1 MDYLSNYA
9 GLNSVM
15 HLNNSIFLSYNK
27 PVSTHDLC
35 FYEMCIRDSPTA
47 DCQTSTQP
55 EKQFKVTTP
64 SLPFPAN
71 PQSKSPAL

>member
-1 MDYLSNYA
+1 MWIIQTPLRNLNEKLNSSCGLSLSHYA

-35 FYEMCIRDSPTA
+35 FYA
-47 DCQTSTQP
+47 Y
-55 EKQFKVTTP
+55 
-64 SLPFPAN
+64 
-71 PQSKSPAL
+71 

>member
-1 MDYLSNYA
+1 MKNQIPAVDYLSNYA

-35 FYEMCIRDSPTA
+35 FYA
-47 DCQTSTQP
+47 Y
-55 EKQFKVTTP
+55 
-64 SLPFPAN
+64 
-71 PQSKSPAL
+71 